1 MILLDIRNLTLE
13 IESNGVLIKALDRVS
28 LTISENE
35 IKALVGESGS
45 GKSLIV
51 RAISGALPPQW
62 IVTADRLSW
71 RGQNLLKMKTSERQ
85 KIMRRDIAV
94 IFQDPQAALD
104 PSAKLGEQFNES
116 IPDEFVHGRWPWQ
129 QAKEKQLIA
138 HSLLTKVGIK
148 DIKTCLNSYVHE
160 LPDDVCQKF
169 MIAMAL
175 VSQPTLLIADDPTR
189 GMETSTK
196 RQILSL
202 CKSLNR
208 NSGLSILFVSHD
220 LLAISSIAQSITVLY
235 AGQSVEDGPLES
247 VRKRPYHPY
256 SKALLDSA
264 PSFRPD
270 LQPKSPLTALP
281 GTIPTLQHLPIGCRL
296 GPRCPRAQKECVNRP
311 TNRIVHKRQYRC
323 HFPLHV
329 DVEQHDDG
337 FDTEPAHIAGD
348 EPIGRQQPPEAT

>member
-13 IESNGVLIKALDRVS
+13 IESNGVMVKALDKVS
-28 LTISENE
+28 LSIEEKE
-35 IKALVGESGS
+35 ICALVGESGS

-62 IVTADRLSW
+62 IITADRLTW
-71 RGQNLLKMKTSERQ
+71 RGQDLLKMSMSDRQ

-94 IFQDPQAALD
+94 IFQDPKAALD
-104 PSAKLGEQFNES
+104 PSVKLGAQFNES
-116 IPDEFVHGRWPWQ
+116 IPAEFIHGRWWWQ
-129 QAKEKQLIA
+129 KRLEKKRITYAQLER
-138 HSLLTKVGIK
+138 VGIK

-175 VSQPTLLIADDPTR
+175 VSHPTLLIADDPTR

-196 RQILSL
+196 RQILSV

-208 NSGLSILFVSHD
+208 NSDLSILFVSHD
-220 LLAISSIAQSITVLY
+220 LLAISSIAHTLTVLY
-235 AGQSVEDGPLES
+235 SGQTVEDGPFES
-247 VRKRPYHPY
+247 VRRNPYHPY

-264 PSFRPD
+264 PSFTPG
-270 LQPKSPLTALP
+270 LTPKSPLTALG

-296 GPRCPRAQKECVNRP
+296 GPRCPHAQKECVVTPLPRN
-311 TNRIVHKRQYRC
+311 VHRRQYRC

-329 DVEQHDDG
+329 TKESDVEN
-337 FDTEPAHIAGD
+337 EL
-348 EPIGRQQPPEAT
+348 